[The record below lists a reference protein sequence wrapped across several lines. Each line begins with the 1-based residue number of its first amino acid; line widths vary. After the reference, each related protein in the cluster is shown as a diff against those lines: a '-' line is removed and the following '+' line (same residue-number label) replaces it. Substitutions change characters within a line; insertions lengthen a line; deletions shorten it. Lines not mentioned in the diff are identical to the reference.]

1 MNMKTFRYQLIT
13 ALFLAGICSLPAAA
27 AGDDD
32 MAVVEV
38 TVVKVYGST
47 SEYLSNFD
55 AIIKVVKKH
64 EPRAEV
70 KVYQAAFAGPMYGQI
85 HIQTRYPSFAALAAA
100 NPKIVADP
108 EHDRARDPVRPAG
121 RDSEARRVPH
131 RELRRRRGDEARRQD
146 VLRAGVRRVGVMSR
160 R

>member
-1 MNMKTFRYQLIT
+1 MMNTRTFRFQLRFQLIA
-13 ALFLAGICSLPAAA
+13 ALALTGLFALPAVADV
-27 AGDDD
+27 GDD

-47 SEYLSNFD
+47 SEYLSKFD

-70 KVYQAAFAGPMYGQI
+70 TVYQAAFAGTMYGQI
-85 HIQTRYPSFAALAAA
+85 HIQTRYPNFAALAAA

-108 EHDRARDPVRPAG
+108 EHDRAVEELAEVKREILAHYMLRDKTPK
-121 RDSEARRVPH
+121 
-131 RELRRRRGDEARRQD
+131 
-146 VLRAGVRRVGVMSR
+146 
-160 R
+160 